1 MLLRLLRTYLRPYR
15 KQLAIVVVL
24 QLAATIASLYLPSI
38 NGMIIDDGVAT
49 GDTTYVLEMGGVM
62 LAIAAAQIACS
73 VTAVYFGARVAMGYG
88 REVRAAIFHHVGRL
102 SAREVGKVGA
112 PSLITRTTNDVQQV
126 QMLVLMSVTMLV
138 MAPIMCIGGIVMA
151 LREDLA
157 LSRLLLVCI
166 PALAVSI
173 GLIIGRM
180 IPAFR
185 AMQPKIDTVN
195 RVLREQI
202 TGMRVVRAFVR
213 EPAEATRFDEA
224 NTDLASIALRIGKL
238 QALMWPTVMLVFNAS
253 SVAVL
258 WFGSHQIDQGALE
271 VGSLTAYLAYLIQIL
286 VAVMMTTFMS
296 IMIPRAAVCAE
307 RIVEVLDT
315 TPRVAPPPQPIAPAT
330 KTGVV
335 ELRGVEYRYES
346 ATAPVLSEISFV
358 ARPGQITAIIGST
371 GAGKTTLLEL
381 IPRLA
386 DPTAGTVLV
395 DGVDATQRDPEELWS
410 RIGMVPQR
418 AYLFTGSVATNLRFG
433 NPDATDEQ
441 LWCALE
447 LAQAKD
453 FVAAMPQQLDAPI
466 AQGGTNV
473 SGGQRQ
479 RLAIARAVLRLWAT
493 GPEPSVLLLD
503 DAFSALDLATE
514 ARLRAAL
521 APLLA
526 TTTVIV
532 VAQRVASIRH
542 AHQILVLDGGR
553 LVGKGTHDELVRTCP
568 TYAEIV
574 TSQTEAQEA
583 AA

>member
-1 MLLRLLRTYLRPYR
+1 
-15 KQLAIVVVL
+15 
-24 QLAATIASLYLPSI
+24 
-38 NGMIIDDGVAT
+38 
-49 GDTTYVLEMGGVM
+49 
-62 LAIAAAQIACS
+62 
-73 VTAVYFGARVAMGYG
+73 ARVAMGYG
-88 REVRAAIFHHVGRL
+88 RDVRGALFQHVGRL
-102 SAREVGKVGA
+102 SAREIGVVGA

-126 QMLVLMSVTMLV
+126 QLLVLMSVTMLV

-157 LSRLLLVCI
+157 LSKLLLVCI
-166 PALAVSI
+166 PALAASI

-180 IPAFR
+180 IPLFR
-185 AMQPKIDTVN
+185 VMQPKIDAVN

-213 EPAEATRFDEA
+213 EPAEAERFDGA
-224 NTDLASIALRIGKL
+224 NGDLTAIALRIGKL
-238 QALMWPTVMLVFNAS
+238 QAMMWPTVMLVFNAS

-258 WFGSHQIDQGALE
+258 WFGAHKISEGTLE
-271 VGSLTAYLAYLIQIL
+271 VGALTAYLAYLIQIL

-296 IMIPRAAVCAE
+296 MMIPRAAVCAE
-307 RIVEVLDT
+307 RIVEVLDME
-315 TPRVAPPPQPIAPAT
+315 PQVAPPASPIVPT
-330 KTGVV
+330 HKTGTV
-335 ELRGVEYRYES
+335 ELRGVEYRYPG
-346 ATAPVLSEISFV
+346 AAAPVLADISFV
-358 ARPGQITAIIGST
+358 AKPGEVTAIIGAT

-395 DGVDATQRDPEELWS
+395 DGVDAKLREPEELWA

-418 AYLFTGSVATNLRFG
+418 AYLFSGTIASNLRFG
-433 NPDATDEQ
+433 NPDATDDQ
-441 LWCALE
+441 LWQALE

-453 FVAAMPQQLDAPI
+453 FVQAMPQQLESPI

-479 RLAIARAVLRLWAT
+479 RLAIARALLRDPA
-493 GPEPSVLLLD
+493 VLLLD
-503 DAFSALDLATE
+503 DSFSALDLATE

-521 APLLA
+521 APRLRHTA
-526 TTTVIV
+526 VIV

-542 AHQILVLDGGR
+542 AQQILVLDAGK
-553 LVGKGTHDELVRTCP
+553 LVGKGSHEQLVTTCP

-574 TSQTEAQEA
+574 TSQTEEQEA